1 MRKQRKNSRK
11 SFSSPIMYFLFGISV
26 LGIVLS
32 AYSLGQYHVAIEFS
46 TVQCSFFTSLG
57 YCLLYCIV
65 IMICSKRV
73 FGVFGIPVL
82 VFLRAFI
89 YSTAVYTY
97 ALNCNLTRGA
107 FFFLYISAVFEMS
120 GFLYL
125 ATISLRRSLERMNR
139 HSFIR
144 KNVDEGKVGVILAV
158 ICAIIGSAVETVLF
172 IS

>member
-1 MRKQRKNSRK
+1 M
-11 SFSSPIMYFLFGISV
+11 
-26 LGIVLS
+26 
-32 AYSLGQYHVAIEFS
+32 
-46 TVQCSFFTSLG
+46 
-57 YCLLYCIV
+57 